1 MFITYML
8 FMFITYML
16 FMFITYMLFLFMTI
30 GLAHHK
36 LEEAQSHKQA
46 TIDQIIQPHGASD

>member
-1 MFITYML
+1 ML
-8 FMFITYML
+8 NATRA
-16 FMFITYMLFLFMTI
+16 FLSNTFMTI

-46 TIDQIIQPHGASD
+46 TIDQIVPPHGASD

>member
-1 MFITYML
+1 MEKYQQQIIDKIKFFNVFAIVL
-8 FMFITYML
+8 LI
-16 FMFITYMLFLFMTI
+16 FMTI

-46 TIDQIIQPHGASD
+46 TIDQIVPPHGASD